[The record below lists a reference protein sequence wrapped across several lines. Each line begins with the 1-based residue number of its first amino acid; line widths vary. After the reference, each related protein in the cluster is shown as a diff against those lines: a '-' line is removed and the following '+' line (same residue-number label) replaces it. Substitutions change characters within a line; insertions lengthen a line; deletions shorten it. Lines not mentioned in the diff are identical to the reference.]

1 MGGKAGMAE
10 HIFIINPRAG
20 RHDQTTRVL
29 EMAAQLRRRHGVEC
43 RCLLTERP
51 GHAAEL
57 ARRAAETGREI
68 RVYACGGDGTVNE
81 AANGLAGFPNAALTA
96 IPIGTGNDF
105 LKNFGPDREKFSDA
119 ENLWDG
125 PRFPLDLIDCSGR
138 LCLTIACAGLD
149 ARTAADVHRF
159 TSYPMLSGRGSYVAA
174 LAANFL
180 FRPITRRWTVVAD
193 GRERTGDYALV
204 AVCNGRYY
212 GGGFTPMAEAR
223 MDDGVLDTLLVT
235 DAGRLAFARHVGQY
249 SSGRWREVPRFMHG
263 LQPRELVLRSDS
275 EDITVCLDGEI
286 VRGREFCFRL
296 SERKLDFFGPAGCDP
311 NATAR
316 PRQDAPQVSGAV

>member
-1 MGGKAGMAE
+1 
-10 HIFIINPRAG
+10 
-20 RHDQTTRVL
+20 
-29 EMAAQLRRRHGVEC
+29 
-43 RCLLTERP
+43 
-51 GHAAEL
+51 
-57 ARRAAETGREI
+57 
-68 RVYACGGDGTVNE
+68 
-81 AANGLAGFPNAALTA
+81 
-96 IPIGTGNDF
+96 
-105 LKNFGPDREKFSDA
+105 
-119 ENLWDG
+119 
-125 PRFPLDLIDCSGR
+125 
-138 LCLTIACAGLD
+138 
-149 ARTAADVHRF
+149 
-159 TSYPMLSGRGSYVAA
+159 MLSGRGSYVAA

-180 FRPITRRWTVVAD
+180 FRPINRRWTVVAD

-286 VRGREFCFRL
+286 VPGAGVLLPPFGAEAGLLRPRRL
-296 SERKLDFFGPAGCDP
+296 RPQRHGPAPAGC
-311 NATAR
+311 
-316 PRQDAPQVSGAV
+316 APGLRRRLRSRASFTNSSQFSPPTPFTNPWGWFMIAALALERVEC